1 MRIAFQKAKW
11 ARAVAL
17 GLVLFAACGARDKTP
32 ATQAEGNDSPQVVFE
47 GPRVLF
53 LGDSLSAGLHLP
65 ANEAFPAV
73 LAQLLAA
80 EGHPIELVNAGV
92 SGDTTAGG
100 LARLD
105 WLLRQ
110 DPDLFVLELGAND
123 GLRGVSLESIES
135 NLRAIVRRVQDRWIP
150 LLLLGLRLPPNY
162 GQTYTTGFAD
172 LFARIAADTEVTY
185 VPFFL
190 ESVAAHPAFNLPDGL
205 HPNTEGHQR
214 IGEDLLPVL
223 RELVEQAEQ
232 AKR

>member
-135 NLRAIVRRVQDRWIP
+135 NLRAIVRRVQDRGIP
-150 LLLLGLRLPPNY
+150 LLLLGLRQGCDDLGDGFYIFGCYVFWFDEPDAVCD
-162 GQTYTTGFAD
+162 GQ
-172 LFARIAADTEVTY
+172 VQ
-185 VPFFL
+185 
-190 ESVAAHPAFNLPDGL
+190 ESIRFK
-205 HPNTEGHQR
+205 
-214 IGEDLLPVL
+214 I
-223 RELVEQAEQ
+223 LV
-232 AKR
+232 